1 MNLKSSLASA
11 VAAARAAGVI
21 IRKNLNAP
29 KKINARTAHDIKLE
43 LDVRCQNLIEK
54 KLHAAF
60 PEIAFLG
67 EEGSAGDANA
77 DHRWV
82 VDPIDGTVNYTYGI
96 PHACVCIALQKK
108 VNRKSSSQKVNR
120 PPSEYETVVGV
131 IYDPFQDEMWTA
143 STTDPARLN
152 GKRIQVSQRKRLEEC
167 VCVMG
172 YGKNEEMIR
181 KSLKLFQ
188 ALTLKSRK
196 LRNMGSAG
204 LGLAYV
210 ACGRFDAYIESGV
223 SLWDIAAGGFIVER
237 AGGEFWRESIDAGH
251 GYRMI
256 TSNGR
261 LRKQIA
267 ALR

>member
-1 MNLKSSLASA
+1 MNLKLSLASA
-11 VAAARAAGVI
+11 VDAARAAGVI

-43 LDVRCQNLIEK
+43 LDIRCQNLIEK

-108 VNRKSSSQKVNR
+108 VTNQNRAQKSSRQ
-120 PPSEYETVVGV
+120 PEYETVLGI

-143 STTDPARLN
+143 SATDPARLN

-181 KSLKLFQ
+181 KSLKLFR

-210 ACGRFDAYIESGV
+210 ACGRFDAYIENGV
-223 SLWDIAAGGFIVER
+223 SLWDIAAGGFIIER
-237 AGGEFWRESIDAGH
+237 AGGEFWRESIDDGH

-256 TSNGR
+256 ASNGK